1 VVDSPNNLV
10 NSGSGETTKSFEIS
24 PGTQVSHVKLRV
36 HSIER
41 SLLFY
46 EELLGFKLVSQTDE
60 SAQLSAEGSDD
71 VSYLIHLSKVGREH
85 KLIEGEQ
92 SAAHRAGL
100 FHFAI
105 LLPSRK
111 YLANMFKRLTENSN
125 QLCFE
130 GAADHLVSESLYL
143 RDPDSNGVEIYRDR
157 DRSEW
162 VRKSPFQVKMSTE
175 HLDLD
180 RLYSEAGSTGQW
192 SIPNKTVIGH
202 VHLHV
207 SNLQASKIFYS
218 EILGLHHTCVYPG
231 ANFFAANSYHHH
243 VATNTWLGTNIQR
256 ADSRE
261 PGLDHFALKI
271 ESKENYERLFEQLKN
286 MNIEGIQNDGDKVNK
301 SSIFIYDPD
310 RIKIQIHY

>member
-1 VVDSPNNLV
+1 V
-10 NSGSGETTKSFEIS
+10 NSGSGVTTKSFEIS

-46 EELLGFKLVSQTDE
+46 EGLLGFRLVSKTDE
-60 SAQLSAEGSDD
+60 NALLSAEGRDD
-71 VSYLIHLSKVGREH
+71 GSYLIHLSNVGDNR
-85 KLIEGEQ
+85 LIEGEQ
-92 SAAHRAGL
+92 SAARRAGL

-111 YLANMFKRLTENSN
+111 YLANVFKRLTENSN

-162 VRKSPFQVKMSTE
+162 VRKGPFQVKMSTE
-175 HLDLD
+175 HFDLD
-180 RLYSEAGSTGQW
+180 QLYGEADSTGQW
-192 SIPNKTVIGH
+192 SMPDKTVIGH

-218 EILGLHHTCVYPG
+218 TILGLHHTCTYPG
-231 ANFFAANSYHHH
+231 AFFFAADSYHHH
-243 VATNTWLGTNIQR
+243 VATNTWLGSNIR
-256 ADSRE
+256 KADPKQ
-261 PGLDHFALKI
+261 PGLEHFALKVG
-271 ESKENYERLFEQLKN
+271 SRVDFEPLLQQLHT
-286 MNIEGIQNDGDKVNK
+286 MNIEMTSDSNDKISND
-301 SSIFIYDPD
+301 SIFVHDPD
-310 RIKIQIHY
+310 RIKMQIYY

>member
-1 VVDSPNNLV
+1 VY
-10 NSGSGETTKSFEIS
+10 
-24 PGTQVSHVKLRV
+24 
-36 HSIER
+36 SIER

-46 EELLGFKLVSQTDE
+46 EGLLGFKLVSKTDE
-60 SAQLSAEGSDD
+60 NALLSAEGSDAG
-71 VSYLIHLSKVGREH
+71 SYLIHLSKVGKDYR
-85 KLIEGEQ
+85 LIESEQ
-92 SAAHRAGL
+92 LAARRAGL

-111 YLANMFKRLTENSN
+111 YLANVFKRLTENSN

-162 VRKSPFQVKMSTE
+162 VRKGTFQVKMSTE

-180 RLYSEAGSTGQW
+180 QLYSEADSRGQW
-192 SIPNKTVIGH
+192 SMPDKTVIGH

-207 SNLQASKIFYS
+207 SNLLASKRFYS
-218 EILGLHHTCVYPG
+218 EILGLHHTCIFPG

-243 VATNTWLGTNIQR
+243 VATNTWLGTNIQK

-261 PGLDHFALKI
+261 PGLDHFALRI
-271 ESKENYERLFEQLKN
+271 ESKENYERLLEQLKN

-301 SSIFIYDPD
+301 SSIFIYDLD
-310 RIKIQIHY
+310 RIKIHIHY